1 MADPNTLSQL
11 YAGMTATQLPT
22 SSASGMDPGL
32 CQATYIVGLA
42 QANAFQAQSVAP
54 KTLKIR
60 QQHARELAD
69 WLQST
74 QTGRTL
80 QTCLPEDVLVY
91 FTTAWLPA
99 HAGSATATGQ
109 KIAAPS
115 SLSSVR
121 SSLSTEFEQLGRTG
135 EWNPATLHGNP
146 MLSNQLRRMTKGYK
160 AQASQ
165 QGFQVRAA
173 EPIYS
178 DKVKA
183 LLEILMNQQQHATD
197 VDRLLLIR
205 DGLIISMLWQS
216 SFRGFNVGA
225 LRLSNI
231 VTPTNSPAIPY
242 IVPEVTLQPGAQ
254 LYLLPDVTKNR
265 KGGHCTVDIRCDLLC
280 FTTWAQLA
288 VPAYE
293 EARQPI
299 TNHVVR
305 PLGRGSKTFAE
316 KCMTSSAIWARFTHH
331 LKANDMYNGES
342 VHSTRRGSVIEA
354 SQHNASIEQVQ
365 EQAMICSKPIALKY
379 IDTTRPTRYRASRQ

>member
-1 MADPNTLSQL
+1 
-11 YAGMTATQLPT
+11 MTATQLPA
-22 SSASGMDPGL
+22 SSAAGMDSGL
-32 CQATYIVGLA
+32 CQATYLVGLA
-42 QANAFQAQSVAP
+42 QANALQAQSVAP
-54 KTLKIR
+54 KTLKTR
-60 QQHARELAD
+60 HQHARELAD

-74 QTGRTL
+74 TTGRTL
-80 QTCLPEDVLVY
+80 QTCLQEDVLVF

-99 HAGSATATGQ
+99 HAGSATGQ

-115 SLSSVR
+115 SLSSIR

-135 EWNPATLHGNP
+135 EWNPATLQGNP

-165 QGFQVRAA
+165 QGYQVRAA

-183 LLEILMNQQQHATD
+183 LLEILKYQQQHATG
-197 VDRLLLIR
+197 VERLLLIR

-254 LYLLPDVTKNR
+254 LYLLPDVTKSR

-280 FTTWAQLA
+280 FTTWLQLA

-293 EARQPI
+293 EAKQPI

-331 LKANDMYNGES
+331 LKVNNMYNGES
-342 VHSTRRGSVIEA
+342 VHSTRRGSMIEA
-354 SQHNASIEQVQ
+354 SQQNASIEQVQ
-365 EQAMICSKPIALKY
+365 EQAMIRSKPIAMKY
-379 IDTTRPTRYRASRQ
+379 IDTTRPTRYRSSMQ